1 MQTQI
6 HNRVYQVTPA
16 MLAIHDSYSN
26 RIQVAKEYIN
36 NRVPITQDNDVH
48 DREPRKLQIPEPD
61 IERMTF
67 EFRYCRAGK
76 PKEYG
81 RQMDILYSH
90 FQEDFR
96 GELKVKMTRKQ
107 YMNGYQDFPEEVKR
121 TIDKARKLFRSRGVE
136 LSDEQVTTVYQEAI
150 ADMGKLLVV

>member
-26 RIQVAKEYIN
+26 RIRVAKEYIS

-48 DREPRKLQIPEPD
+48 DREPRKLEIPEPD

-81 RQMDILYSH
+81 QQMDILYSH
-90 FQEDFR
+90 FQEELR
-96 GELKVKMTRKQ
+96 GVPKIKMTRSQ
-107 YMNGYQDFPEEVKR
+107 YMSGYQDFPVDVKQ
-121 TIDKARKLFRSRGVE
+121 TIDKARKLFRSRCVE
-136 LSDEQVTTVYQEAI
+136 FSDEQVTTAYQEAI
-150 ADMGKLLVV
+150 SDMGKLFVV